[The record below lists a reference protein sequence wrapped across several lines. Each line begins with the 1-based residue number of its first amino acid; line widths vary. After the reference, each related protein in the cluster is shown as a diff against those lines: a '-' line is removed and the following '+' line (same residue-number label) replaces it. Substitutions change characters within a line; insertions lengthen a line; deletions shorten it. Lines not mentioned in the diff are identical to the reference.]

1 MWTVQLQRALSQPDD
16 FFDRYRPALTTR
28 RDGSSWARRED
39 TFRAGNAYFRGLL
52 LPGERKSMQPL
63 ARAAD
68 TDYESLQ
75 QFVTDSTWDPF
86 AVMERG
92 VEIFLEDSMV
102 SADALL
108 VLDDVSWVKQGKNS
122 VGVGYQWCGAVGKAA
137 NCQDAV
143 DLVYSIPG
151 KTRNADALHYA
162 VAMELFLP
170 RAWIADRS
178 RRKRARVPPRLQ
190 FRTKTMIGIELVD
203 LAARKGLP
211 FRAVV
216 GDAGY
221 GRDGEFRAAL
231 RARGTPFALGV
242 PPTSGTSFVPEDTPL
257 ELPGLVVNG
266 GVRKFARYRAGV
278 EPVTPE
284 RWAARLGR
292 STWKTV
298 RWSEGTKGGNLSRR
312 FARVRARVVTHGR
325 ERRATDETGW
335 LLLEQREN
343 DLKSYFCWGLDGSS
357 LKELVEIAHGRWVVE
372 QYHQQLKGEV
382 GFDHF
387 EGRTWAGW
395 HHHAAMV
402 MMAYNYL
409 QWARAKAP
417 AGQALPTLPEIHRQ
431 YMFNTAVLHLEER
444 DHLTRAAARKKA
456 EELWPWFKPG

>member
-1 MWTVQLQRALSQPDD
+1 
-16 FFDRYRPALTTR
+16 
-28 RDGSSWARRED
+28 
-39 TFRAGNAYFRGLL
+39 
-52 LPGERKSMQPL
+52 MQPL
-63 ARAAD
+63 ARAAGA
-68 TDYESLQ
+68 DYESLQ
-75 QFVTDSTWDPF
+75 QFVTDSSWDAF
-86 AVMERG
+86 AAMERG
-92 VEIFLEDSMV
+92 VEIFLEDGLV

-108 VLDDVSWVKQGKNS
+108 VLDDVSWVKQGKKS

-143 DLVYSIPG
+143 DLIYSIPG

-170 RAWIADRS
+170 RVWIADRS
-178 RRKRARVPPRLQ
+178 RRTKARVPPRLQ
-190 FRTKTMIGIELVD
+190 FRTKAMIAVELVD
-203 LAARKGLP
+203 LAVGKGLP

-221 GRDGEFRAAL
+221 GRDGEFRGAL
-231 RARGTPFALGV
+231 RARGIPFALGV
-242 PPTSGTSFVPEDTPL
+242 PPTSGASFIPEDTPL
-257 ELPGLVVNG
+257 ELPGQVVNFG
-266 GVRKFARYRAGV
+266 TRKFARYPKDV
-278 EPVTPE
+278 EPLTPE

-292 STWKTV
+292 SAWKTV
-298 RWSEGTKGGNLSRR
+298 RWSQGTKGGNLSRK
-312 FARVRARVVTHGR
+312 FARVRARVATFAR
-325 ERRATDETGW
+325 YRRATDETGW
-335 LLLEQREN
+335 LLLEQREKE
-343 DLKSYFCWGLDGSS
+343 LKSYFCWGMDKAS
-357 LKELVEIAHGRWVVE
+357 LRELAQVAHGRWVVE
-372 QYHQQLKGEV
+372 MYHQQLKGEV

-417 AGQALPTLPEIHRQ
+417 AGQALPTLPEVHRQ

-444 DHLTRAAARKKA
+444 DKLTPAAARKKA